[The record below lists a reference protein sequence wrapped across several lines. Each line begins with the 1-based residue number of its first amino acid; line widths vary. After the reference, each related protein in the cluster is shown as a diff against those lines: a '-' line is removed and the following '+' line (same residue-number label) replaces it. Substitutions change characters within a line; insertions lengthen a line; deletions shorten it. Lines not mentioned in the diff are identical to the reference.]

1 MCGTAPLREFC
12 RGNLIFHD
20 RFAPHPTTAFFGAAQ
35 SQLACRGNVDEF
47 AKGATVT
54 MSVNGSEVAEGELPK
69 TIPVQISM
77 GERLDIGEDIGPPVA
92 FTASRHSH

>member
-1 MCGTAPLREFC
+1 M
-12 RGNLIFHD
+12 
-20 RFAPHPTTAFFGAAQ
+20 
-35 SQLACRGNVDEF
+35 DEF